1 MDLLRL
7 SRLVVIGS
15 TLTAVAAGLWPL
27 ASMPAVLASLAAIF
41 LGVAAAARW
50 RPDLA
55 AVVVLVF
62 AYTNYGI
69 ARMIVG
75 AELASM
81 PYWLAAFAGLA
92 VGGASWQRWEA
103 QAGWRV
109 PLAWWATS
117 VALTWPFFAARDLGF
132 SLAPSLAAGPTVVAA
147 ATQMSLALWMDGL
160 LARREPAGLEGED
173 RRLRVS
179 RWAWPLAASAML
191 TSAAAVYQ
199 RFGDRAWLSGEPWVG
214 LHRSVGMM
222 GDANPVGVAS
232 ALWAPLTWMLAAGS
246 LAGTIAGGGAAV
258 VLWAAAWFSGAR
270 TTIILVAAGLCGLVL
285 AAAWARERA
294 GRIVLGAA
302 AGAGMLVGVVAV
314 MAVPRATPES
324 PIGRLVATV
333 PTESPRA
340 TLYELLWRRDGYGLA
355 AIEAIKEH
363 PIVGVG
369 VGRFTRLSTGYYQ
382 RLTGQTIPP
391 DNAQSFW
398 RHTFAEQGV
407 MGLLPILWLTALACR
422 SVLSRAATRLGLVMR
437 VMLAGIGVALVFGY
451 PLQDTAIAVTVG
463 TLVAVV
469 ERDRLSRPSAAAT

>member
-1 MDLLRL
+1 MDLFRL
-7 SRLVVIGS
+7 SRIVVIGS
-15 TLTAVAAGLWPL
+15 TLAAVAAGLWPL
-27 ASMPAVLASLAAIF
+27 ASMPGVLTSLAAIF
-41 LGVAAAARW
+41 LGSTAAARW
-50 RPDLA
+50 RSDLA
-55 AVVVLVF
+55 AVVVLLF

-92 VGGASWQRWEA
+92 LGSTSRIRWEA

-147 ATQMSLALWMDGL
+147 ATQMSLALWMDRL
-160 LARREPAGLEGED
+160 LARRERGLEADD
-173 RRLRVS
+173 RHLRAS
-179 RWAWPLAASAML
+179 RWAWPLAASAMF

-199 RFGDRAWLSGEPWVG
+199 RFGDGAWLSGEPWVG

-246 LAGTIAGGGAAV
+246 IPGSIAGGCAAV
-258 VLWAAAWFSGAR
+258 VMWAAAWFSGAR
-270 TTIILVAAGLCGLVL
+270 TSIILVAAGLSGLVL
-285 AAAWARERA
+285 AAAWAHGRT
-294 GRIVLGAA
+294 GRILVGAA
-302 AGAGMLVGVVAV
+302 AGAGMLVGVLAV
-314 MAVPRATPES
+314 IAVPRVAPES

-333 PTESPRA
+333 PTESPGA
-340 TLYELLWRRDGYGLA
+340 TVYELLWRRDGYGLA

-363 PIVGVG
+363 PVIGVG
-369 VGRFTRLSTGYYQ
+369 VGRFPRLSTGYYQ
-382 RLTGQTIPP
+382 RLTGRTIPP

-407 MGLLPILWLTALACR
+407 IGLLPILWLTGLACR
-422 SVLSRAATRLGLVMR
+422 SVLSRATTSLSLVMR
-437 VMLAGIGVALVFGY
+437 VMLAGVGVALVFGY
-451 PLQDTAIAVTVG
+451 PVQDTAIAVTVG

-469 ERDRLSRPSAAAT
+469 ERDRLSFSGSART